1 MSVFDGIDPTIDQLR
16 FDLEDCRIKY
26 NVAFFLAKQT
36 PTQDEK
42 EHKRI
47 DEWKNDVIMDHHNK
61 TIELNRLSALKI
73 LERTYFIDVAPYRK
87 EFREIMRRE
96 RFGVGR
102 PKTEADLDQFAKE
115 IDSRL
120 AFHGW
125 ESKPDGEAYPEFSV
139 KLPHQE
145 NINLIRN
152 VNLMAR
158 IIKPD
163 DKDYAYFVIERDKS
177 QVSKK
182 TKPCLKVYGE
192 FMEKAWIRYFSM
204 LESDLPGNEL
214 IWTLRYA
221 MNEAAT
227 KNQL

>member
-1 MSVFDGIDPTIDQLR
+1 MSDFDNIDPIIDQLR

-26 NVAFFLAKQT
+26 NVAFLLGKQT
-36 PTQDEK
+36 LPNDEK
-42 EHKRI
+42 EQERI
-47 DEWKNDVIMDHHNK
+47 NAWKDTVISEHHNK
-61 TIELNRLSALKI
+61 TVELNRLSALKI
-73 LERTYFIDVAPYRK
+73 LERTRLLDVAPYRK
-87 EFREIMRRE
+87 ELQQIMRRE
-96 RFGVGR
+96 RFGAGR
-102 PKTEADLDQFAKE
+102 PQTEADLDQFAKD

-125 ESKPDGEAYPEFSV
+125 ETKPDGEAYPEFSV

-145 NINLIRN
+145 NLNLIRN

-158 IIKPD
+158 ILKPE
-163 DKDYAYFVIERDKS
+163 DKDYAYLVIERDKS
-177 QVSKK
+177 QVSQK

-192 FMEKAWIRYFSM
+192 FMEKAWIRNFRM
-204 LESDLPGNEL
+204 LESVLLGNQKV
-214 IWTLRYA
+214 WTLRYA

>member
-1 MSVFDGIDPTIDQLR
+1 MSDFDNIDSTIDQLR
-16 FDLEDCRIKY
+16 FDLEDCRVKY

-36 PTQDEK
+36 PAQDEK

-47 DEWKNDVIMDHHNK
+47 DEWKHDVLREHNTK
-61 TIELNRLSALKI
+61 ETELNRLTAFKI
-73 LERTYFIDVAPYRK
+73 LERTYAIDVAPYRK
-87 EFREIMRRE
+87 KLLEIMRRE

-102 PKTEADLDQFAKE
+102 RQTEADLDQFAKD

-120 AFHGW
+120 AFHDW

-139 KLPHQE
+139 RLPHQE

-158 IIKPD
+158 IIKSD
-163 DKDYAYFVIERDKS
+163 DKDYAYLVIERDKS

-182 TKPCLKVYGE
+182 TKPCLKVHGE
-192 FMEKAWIRYFSM
+192 FMEKAWIRYFSL
-204 LESDLPGNEL
+204 LESDLSGNES